1 MSLVPKRPV
10 PGALCLVLLCGAVAG
25 AQTPSGT
32 APAPTPVPKPCI
44 APENRQF
51 DFWLGDWDVVD
62 PQGQPQGTSRIESIL
77 SGCVVL
83 ENWTGGGMSGKSFNI
98 YDTSARKWRQ
108 SWVDD
113 RGSVLLLEGEFRDGK
128 MVLEGRRPGAQ
139 GGVVLNRITWNR
151 IGGDPNRVRQV
162 WEASRDDGKSWK
174 TLFDGTY
181 RRKS

>member
-1 MSLVPKRPV
+1 
-10 PGALCLVLLCGAVAG
+10 
-25 AQTPSGT
+25 
-32 APAPTPVPKPCI
+32 
-44 APENRQF
+44 
-51 DFWLGDWDVVD
+51 
-62 PQGQPQGTSRIESIL
+62 
-77 SGCVVL
+77 
-83 ENWTGGGMSGKSFNI
+83 MSGKSFNI

-162 WEASRDDGKSWK
+162 WEASRDDGKSWR

>member
-1 MSLVPKRPV
+1 MGAEWCAEEGPGRGSRLPV
-10 PGALCLVLLCGAVAG
+10 DTGVEPRVG
-25 AQTPSGT
+25 
-32 APAPTPVPKPCI
+32 
-44 APENRQF
+44 R
-51 DFWLGDWDVVD
+51 DVVD
-62 PQGQPQGTSRIESIL
+62 PQGQSQGTNKIESIL

-83 ENWTGGGMSGKSFNI
+83 ENWTGAGMTGKSFNI
-98 YDTSARKWRQ
+98 YDAPARKWRQ

-139 GGVVLNRITWNR
+139 GGTVLHRITWNR

-162 WEASRDDGKSWK
+162 WEASRDDGKSWR